1 MTVGATAN
9 VQDFAMLSEDAV
21 KRRASQVRT
30 KKRVSDHGEV
40 LTGHR
45 EVNAML
51 DLVKQETERID
62 SRFLEPA
69 CGDGNFL
76 TVILERKLAVVE
88 KRYGKSQLDFERNA
102 VLAVSSIYGIDI
114 LPDNV
119 RECRR
124 RLFEIFKAN
133 YTRLFR
139 GAGKDACRD
148 AVRFILERNIIWG
161 DALSLRTVGEKADHI
176 VFSEW
181 SPVNG
186 SMLKRRDFAFS
197 ELLRHEGA
205 MQAPLFPGFESEEQ
219 LPLFSDLGEHVFIP
233 TPVREYAPIHFLEI
247 ARVAK

>member
-1 MTVGATAN
+1 
-9 VQDFAMLSEDAV
+9 
-21 KRRASQVRT
+21 
-30 KKRVSDHGEV
+30 
-40 LTGHR
+40 
-45 EVNAML
+45 ML

-76 TVILERKLAVVE
+76 TVILQRKLAVVE

-114 LPDNV
+114 LTDNV
-119 RECRR
+119 RDCRR
-124 RLFEIFKAN
+124 RLFEIFDAN
-133 YTRLFR
+133 YTRLFK
-139 GAGKDACRD
+139 ATWKDKCRE

-161 DALSLRTVGEKADHI
+161 DALTLRTVGEKPSHI

-186 SMLKRRDFAFS
+186 SMLKRRDFTFS
-197 ELLRHEGA
+197 ELLRHEEA
-205 MQAPLFPGFESEEQ
+205 MQAPLFPGLDSEEQ

-233 TPVREYAPIHFLEI
+233 TPVREYTPTHFLEI
-247 ARVAK
+247 ARVGE